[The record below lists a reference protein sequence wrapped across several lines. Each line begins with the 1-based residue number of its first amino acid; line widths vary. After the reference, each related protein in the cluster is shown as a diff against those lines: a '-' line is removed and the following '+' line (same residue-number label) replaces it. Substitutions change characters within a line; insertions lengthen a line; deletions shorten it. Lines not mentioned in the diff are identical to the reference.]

1 MGPVQKRNTRKIVA
15 LSLLA
20 CLMLSVGFVFAPMQ
34 SAAAARQA
42 LASRFNASPTGQKI
56 ISITP
61 APIRSLV
68 RRQFEPVTIVANATS
83 APISTLSAVEAGL
96 GGELEVAGAM
106 AITSITQTVLGTSPF
121 CAGTGFNGF
130 PTTAQYQI
138 QVVNDGVA
146 DTNAVVTFRSPLSP
160 ANWTLSSF
168 ASDAGFSC
176 GLSMSNTLLTCTAA
190 NFAANATAT
199 ITVNVAIPA
208 NTAPG
213 TNFPNQNASFVSTET
228 TTIAAAGGTAGI
240 TTQSCLNLTLT
251 KTRAAVSNTGGTNN
265 LVAGS
270 GPFDDIDYTISINN
284 AGPSTALVGQLNV
297 MDTLTA
303 SSANLQSQ
311 LVASAV
317 VGGTFSAGCTTATLF
332 STGCNNALTLF
343 PASSTR
349 AITYSVQVG
358 PDVETQCETI
368 QNSAVLTVVGD
379 GVVNLGMGATTAM
392 APIVNVVSRATMAFP
407 GGLTNGPANAYSG
420 QTITYNTTLRHQE
433 IPVLTL
439 DSSTIYGGVMRFN
452 LPTLPIIGGLNPIS
466 AVLAITPAPGWTC
479 TPEVNPLGPTFID
492 CEPPPPPLGIPG
504 LAPVSA
510 ANDDFPFTFV
520 VKTNS
525 LLPNGTILAASSQ
538 WTPPPSGNCDSG
550 AQTNSPTSATVNTT
564 IIAEADLGILKVA
577 NPGSV
582 TAGGGDP
589 AGKITYILTVGNNP
603 EVEPGSDAV
612 NVLVSDNVPGNV
624 TVFSQPV
631 FVQTGDPVQYP
642 GAMISVIC
650 SAAAP
655 GVLFTCTPGD
665 NTMVDPSYVPGV
677 WPKGLT
683 GTITYEVLVPANVAP
698 GTIIGNTA
706 SINSNQ
712 AGQEQPTPDPNSG
725 NNVSLTTTTLVTGSA
740 DLAMIKER
748 IAPNSVPQAGSGGT
762 VIPNDPV
769 NAGELIA
776 YRLTVTNNGPSVA
789 TDIAVEDDIPPN
801 MIFISVNASS
811 ANVICTAPP
820 PGQMAGTISCT
831 RAVSNVGNSDQI
843 FVVFRVNPGFLGAS
857 VTNIAR
863 VRSALSDPD
872 GSNNNP
878 SVTTAVEQLAN
889 FSITK
894 SVSPTTVVAGDN
906 VTYTIQV
913 INQGPSAA
921 QNVVVTDNWTSGQY
935 QFVSATG
942 TGPFSAP
949 GSCVNTGAPDYDV
962 ICTAG
967 GLFPPGLL
975 ATITIVFQVNPDAGP
990 VQPGTPNVA
999 NIKTSTFGNAT
1010 SDDDGPG
1017 LDSNGVQHAVVRQP
1031 DLQIVKTGTPDPVVA
1046 GQNITYTLA
1055 IKNNGISTALV
1066 GEVNVT
1072 DPLPA
1077 NTTAV
1082 SVVGTGPF
1090 AGCSIALLNGL
1101 GCVNSTAMP
1110 PDATATI
1117 TFVVAVNA
1125 NFPLQG
1131 VVSNTATV
1139 TVTIPA
1145 PFGFVQQVNGDP
1157 DLSNNQSTVTTTV
1170 LGNADLQI
1178 TKTALTIAGGVFGA
1192 QVTAGG
1198 TVISGTFG
1206 PGNVGSGEIEYTL
1219 AYSNVGPSDA
1229 ANVHIRDVIPAGT
1242 LLDPTFVPIGVVVT
1256 PTTGPPLTCDLL
1268 QVLNQYQLDCTPDA
1282 DVTNGN
1288 TAGVLPA
1295 GSAGTIQFAVRVA
1308 ENVLDGV
1315 VIKNQATIAS
1325 DSGDANPSNNVSNET
1340 QNVVRARADLEIA
1353 KTAPVDVLAGSQIN
1367 YGLQVTNNGPS
1378 NAQSVVVKDTLPAGV
1393 SFVSATSPDA
1403 GVSCSHD
1410 GGVVTCTKTTFIAPA
1425 INPPPIIP
1433 PQFGSNVFN
1442 INIVGLVDPALAV
1455 GTVLNNN
1462 ATVSA
1467 ATEDTVPGNNAI
1479 GASTTVFTNADVTI
1493 QKSDS
1498 PDPVVAGTNLTYT
1511 ITVNNAGPSNAGQLV
1526 VTDALPAGTSFVS
1539 VSGTGPFSV
1548 AGACTHNGAVPGSIT
1563 CNGGNF
1569 PPGSQTITLVVKVDS
1584 GYPNSSIQNTAS
1596 VTWFDS
1602 NGTDTEVQN
1611 GPVDATAFTDVIRL
1625 ADLALDKSSDSG
1637 PWIAGSNI
1645 DFTIKL
1651 SNLGPSDVLGGQT
1664 PGSIVVTDTLPTG
1677 TTLANV
1683 PNNVVVAGPGGFT
1696 CQQTNG
1702 EVVCLNAAGAA
1713 GNFPAGAMT
1722 TIILK
1727 LTIPSNVPAGGN
1739 YCNTA
1744 TVEIDPDVDILE
1756 DPGEVA
1762 DLDAVDPNPGNN
1774 TDTAC
1779 VIVSTSAD
1787 LGLSKTAT
1795 PVVDPDGAGPL
1806 VAVPLPTGPGVPAG
1820 GVSAGGYIRYDVPF
1834 ANAGP
1839 SDSINVTLT
1848 DAVPANSAFVGALA
1862 TGGVFV
1868 PAAQPPAIPFNFTI
1882 GATHAST
1889 GPISLACTVINPE
1902 GSQQLRCS
1910 PGDNTGVDPTYVAGT
1925 LPAGYSGTLV
1935 FFVRVNAAVAGGTVV
1950 HNAANITSGPGSNPP
1965 PPGPAE
1971 ENGVNQIGSTPDP
1984 NTSNNTS
1991 LPIPTIVVS
2000 SSNLTVTKIVQSGV
2014 TSASNPNQTGPIGPA
2029 TPPNGAVATG
2039 TAVLPGTVLTYRVTV
2054 TNNGPSDAS
2063 NIQLTDI
2070 LPSGLE
2076 TPPGRVLGVKYIS
2089 VNPVPGGPLTWVC
2102 QPPTGINPANNPQGN
2117 GGQLQCTAQGA
2128 LSAVAPNNT
2137 SAIDVTVFIDP
2148 ATKANLV
2155 NTATISGTMNG
2166 FNGPIGGSAVLT
2178 TPVAATSD
2186 LALTKTHTTPVVAGL
2201 EFNYTVTL
2209 TNNGPSAAQ
2218 MVSMVDTLPPF
2229 QTVTNISIAQSPNG
2243 NGAPNFSCNTVGM
2256 PQVVTCTAAE
2266 LPPNKNADGT
2276 VNASGTV
2283 VFTIRVLQAAF
2294 TPQPSPPYQNCVTA
2308 TSMSTDPVPAN
2319 NTNICD
2325 TVNVTFSSDVQA
2337 ATFKTD
2343 TPDPVIAGE
2352 NLTYVIE
2359 VPNPGPSD
2367 ALDLTIT
2374 DPLPA
2379 GVVFLSAVA
2388 PGATTLTTPPVGTNG
2403 TVTAVW
2409 AGLTPVGTT
2418 RTLTIVV
2425 RVCPEVLCNT
2435 VLVNTATASSGTPD
2449 PNLPNNPGTAETTV
2463 QTRAELSITKSVTP
2477 NPVKPS
2483 LMGQPPSNVTYT
2495 LNFANA
2501 GPSNAASTVI
2511 TDVLPAGFEVVSVV
2525 STTPGM
2531 TFSQAVG
2538 GPTGDQVT
2546 LTINLGTIGAANQC
2560 ATSFPTSG
2568 TVTIVARVP
2577 NKFPNVFVTNTATIA
2592 SGNCLPELNTA
2603 DNTAS
2608 VTHEVATEPLFQTVG
2623 LPFPAKSEASDDKAG
2638 SVLFFPLYTSNAS
2651 LPGSQNTR
2659 ISISNV
2665 SQTDPSI
2672 IHLFV
2677 VDGQTCSA
2685 QDVFICLTP
2694 NQTITFRSSDFDPN
2708 ITGYIVAVAV
2718 NPNTGIPM
2726 ACNFLIGDAY
2736 VKFSSGHS
2744 LSYGAV
2750 AVSALQLNPAGVDQT
2765 ATQATLKFDGVHYNR
2780 LPRQLAASSIASPG
2794 DSNSTMIALHAV
2806 GGNMSHLGATL
2817 GSLTGNL
2824 FDDRENNYSFNEPA
2838 PNCQFRRVLSD
2849 NFPRTFVP
2857 FSAAITPG
2865 HTGWMKI
2872 RAFNDVAILGVQI
2885 NYNPNT
2891 AISGQAFNQGHVLH
2905 TMTLTNSATLTVP
2918 VDFPGC

>member
-1 MGPVQKRNTRKIVA
+1 MGPVQKRNTRKIVV

-20 CLMLSVGFVFAPMQ
+20 CLTLSVGFVFAPMQ
-34 SAAAARQA
+34 SVAAARQA

-83 APISTLSAVEAGL
+83 APIPTLSAVEAGL
-96 GGELEVAGAM
+96 GGELEVAGSM
-106 AITSITQTVLGTSPF
+106 AIASITQTVLGTSPF

-130 PTTAQYQI
+130 PTTASYQI
-138 QVVNDGVA
+138 TITNDAAA
-146 DTNAVVTFRSPLSP
+146 DNNLVITFRSPTTP
-160 ANWTLSSF
+160 GNWTLGTPVL
-168 ASDAGFSC
+168 AGFAVNPTCSLSLGNTQLSC
-176 GLSMSNTLLTCTAA
+176 SGAGSQL
-190 NFAANATAT
+190 AANAVAT
-199 ITVNVAIPA
+199 ITMTVSIPA
-208 NTAPG
+208 ATPPGIYPPTNSAAFSSDETAAIGASDG
-213 TNFPNQNASFVSTET
+213 TGQ
-228 TTIAAAGGTAGI
+228 I

-251 KTRAAVSNTGGTNN
+251 KTRAAVSNTGGQNN

-284 AGPSTALVGQLNV
+284 TGPSTALAGQLNV
-297 MDTLTA
+297 TDLVTA

-311 LVASAV
+311 LSFSGT
-317 VGGTFSAGCTTATLF
+317 VGGTFSVGCSTATLF
-332 STGCNNALTLF
+332 TTGCNNTNTLF
-343 PASSTR
+343 PANSTR
-349 AITYSVQVG
+349 TITYSVQVG

-368 QNSAVLTVVGD
+368 QNSATLTTVGM
-379 GVVNLGMGATTAM
+379 GVVNQGMGATTAQ
-392 APIVNVVSRATMAFP
+392 AQVVNVVSRATMAFP

-420 QTITYNTTLRHQE
+420 QTITYNTTLRHLE
-433 IPVLTL
+433 NILTL

-452 LPTLPIIGGLNPIS
+452 LPVTPVVGGLNPIS
-466 AVLAITPAPGWTC
+466 AVLNITPAPGWTC

-492 CEPPPPPLGIPG
+492 CEPPAAPVGIPG

-510 ANDDFPFTFV
+510 AFADFPFTFV

-525 LLPNGTILAASSQ
+525 LLPNDTVLQASSQ

-550 AQTNSPTSATVNTT
+550 AQTNSPTSATVTTT
-564 IIAEADLGILKVA
+564 IIAEADLGIVKIS

-589 AGKITYILTVGNNP
+589 AGKIIYTLTVGNNP

-612 NVLVSDNVPGNV
+612 NVEVVDNVPGNV
-624 TVFSQPV
+624 TVLTQPV
-631 FVQTGDPVQYP
+631 FAQFGFPVQYP
-642 GAMISVIC
+642 
-650 SAAAP
+650 AAP
-655 GVLFTCTPGD
+655 MIVNCTVASPGLPFFCTPGD
-665 NTMVDPSYVPGV
+665 NTAVDPSYLPGV

-698 GTIIGNTA
+698 GTIIGNQA

-712 AGQEQPTPDPNSG
+712 AGIVQPTPDPNSG
-725 NNVSLTTTTLVTGSA
+725 NNVSLATTTLVTGSA

-748 IAPNSVPQAGSGGT
+748 IDPASVPQAGSGGT
-762 VIPNDPV
+762 VIPNNPV

-789 TDIAVEDDIPPN
+789 TDLVIEDDIPPN
-801 MIFISVNASS
+801 MIFIQVNASS
-811 ANVICTAPP
+811 ANYTCTAPP
-820 PGQMAGTISCT
+820 PGATAGSISCS
-831 RAVSNVGNSDQI
+831 RAVMNVGNSDQI

-863 VRSALSDPD
+863 VRSAISDPD

-878 SVTTAVEQLAN
+878 SLTTVVDRLAN
-889 FSITK
+889 FAISK
-894 SVSPTTVVAGDN
+894 SVSPSTVVAGDN

-913 INQGPSAA
+913 TNQGPSAA
-921 QNVVVTDNWTSGQY
+921 QNVVVTDDWTAGQY

-942 TGPFSAP
+942 NGPFSAP
-949 GSCVNTGAPDYDV
+949 GSCVNTGAPNYDV
-962 ICTAG
+962 ICTAN
-967 GLFPPGLL
+967 GLFPPGFT
-975 ATITIVFQVNPDAGP
+975 ATITIVFMVNPDAGP
-990 VQPGTPNVA
+990 VQPGTPNIA
-999 NIKTSTFGNAT
+999 NVTTTTTGNAT
-1010 SDDDGPG
+1010 APG

-1055 IKNNGISTALV
+1055 IKNNGISTAFA

-1072 DPLPA
+1072 DALPV

-1090 AGCSIALLNGL
+1090 AGCSIALLNGA
-1101 GCVNSTAMP
+1101 GCVNSAAMVP
-1110 PDATATI
+1110 NDTATI
-1117 TFVVAVNA
+1117 TFVVMVNA
-1125 NFPLQG
+1125 DFPLQG
-1131 VVSNTATV
+1131 VVSNTGVV

-1145 PFGFVQQVNGDP
+1145 PFGFAQQVNGDP
-1157 DLSNNQSTVTTTV
+1157 DLSNNISNVTTTV

-1178 TKTALTIAGGVFGA
+1178 TKAAQTLAGAVFGA
-1192 QVTAGG
+1192 SVLAGG
-1198 TVISGTFG
+1198 TVAPLFGNIGT
-1206 PGNVGSGEIEYTL
+1206 GEIEYTL
-1219 AYSNVGPSDA
+1219 TYANLGPSDA
-1229 ANVHIRDVIPAGT
+1229 VNVHIRDVIPAGT
-1242 LLDPTFVPIGVVVT
+1242 LLDPTFTPVGVVVNAAV
-1256 PTTGPPLTCDLL
+1256 GPSLTC
-1268 QVLNQYQLDCTPDA
+1268 QVVPTLDTYQLDCTPD
-1282 DVTNGN
+1282 TMG
-1288 TAGVLPA
+1288 GILPS
-1295 GSAGTIQFAVRVA
+1295 GSNGTIQFAVRVP
-1308 ENVLDGV
+1308 ENVPV
-1315 VIKNQATIAS
+1315 NSIVKNQATIAS
-1325 DSGDANPSNNVSNET
+1325 DTGDANPSNNVSVET
-1340 QNVVRARADLEIA
+1340 QNIVRTLADLEIA
-1353 KTAPVDVLAGSQIN
+1353 KTAPADVLAGNTIN
-1367 YGLQVTNNGPS
+1367 YVLQVTNNGPS
-1378 NAQSVVVKDTLPAGV
+1378 NAQNVVVKDTLPAGV
-1393 SFVSATSPDA
+1393 SFVSATSPA
-1403 GVSCSHD
+1403 GDVSCSHD
-1410 GGVVTCTKTTFIAPA
+1410 GGVVTCTKATLIAPA
-1425 INPPPIIP
+1425 INPPPILP
-1433 PQFGSNVFN
+1433 PQVGSNIFDVT
-1442 INIVGLVDPALAV
+1442 IVGQVSPALAV
-1455 GTVLNNN
+1455 GTVLSNN
-1462 ATVSA
+1462 ATVSSS
-1467 ATEDTVPGNNAI
+1467 TEDLIPGNNSI
-1479 GASTTVFTNADVTI
+1479 GAATNVFTDANVTI

-1511 ITVNNAGPSNAGQLV
+1511 ITVNNAGPSNADQLV

-1569 PPGSQTITLVVKVDS
+1569 PPGSANITLVVKVDS
-1584 GYPNSSIQNTAS
+1584 GYPNLSIQNTAS

-1602 NGTDTEVQN
+1602 NNTNQVEQN

-1651 SNLGPSDVLGGQT
+1651 SNLGPSDVFGGQT
-1664 PGSIVVTDTLPTG
+1664 PGSIVVTDTLPAG

-1696 CQQTNG
+1696 CTQTNG
-1702 EVVCLNAAGAA
+1702 TVTCLNAAGAP

-1744 TVEIDPDVDILE
+1744 TVAIDPDVDILE
-1756 DPGEVA
+1756 EPGEGG
-1762 DLDAVDPNPGNN
+1762 DLDAVDPNSGNN

-1787 LGLSKTAT
+1787 LGLSKLGT
-1795 PVVDPDGAGPL
+1795 PVVDPDNGGPL
-1806 VAVPLPTGPGVPAG
+1806 PPVALPLAPPGAVN
-1820 GVSAGGYIRYDVPF
+1820 AGGYIRYDVPF

-1839 SDSINVTLT
+1839 SDSINVVLT
-1848 DAVPANSAFVGALA
+1848 DVVPANTALVLP
-1862 TGGVFV
+1862 TTN
-1868 PAAQPPAIPFNFTI
+1868 PFTI
-1882 GATHAST
+1882 TASNGT
-1889 GPISLACTVINPE
+1889 NTINLTCNVLNQS
-1902 GSQQLRCS
+1902 GSQQIRCS
-1910 PGDNTGVDPTYVAGT
+1910 PADNTGVDATYVAGV
-1925 LPAGYSGTLV
+1925 LPAGYSGTLTY
-1935 FFVRVNAAVAGGTVV
+1935 FVQVNASVPGGSIIA
-1950 HNAANITSGPGSNPP
+1950 NAANITSGPGSAPP

-1971 ENGVNQIGSTPDP
+1971 ENGVNQTGSTPDP
-1984 NTSNNTS
+1984 NPSNNTS
-1991 LPIPTIVVS
+1991 LTVPTVVIS
-2000 SSNLTVTKIVQSGV
+2000 SSQLEVTKIVQSGV

-2029 TPPNGAVATG
+2029 TTPNGVGVTG
-2039 TAVLPGTVLTYRVTV
+2039 TAVLPGTVLTYRITV
-2054 TNNGPSDAS
+2054 TNTGPSDVGS
-2063 NIQLTDI
+2063 VQLTDI

-2089 VNPVPGGPLTWVC
+2089 VNPVLPSPLTWVC
-2102 QPPTGINPANNPQGN
+2102 QPPTGINPTNNPQGN
-2117 GGQLQCTAQGA
+2117 GGQLQCTAVGN

-2137 SAIDVTVFIDP
+2137 TSIDVTVFIDP

-2155 NTATISGTMNG
+2155 NTATVNATTNG
-2166 FNGPIGGSAVLT
+2166 FNQPVSGTATLT

-2243 NGAPNFSCNTVGM
+2243 NGAPNFSCGTAGM

-2276 VNASGTV
+2276 VNAAGTV

-2308 TSMSTDPVPAN
+2308 TSMSSDPVPAN
-2319 NTNICD
+2319 NTDICD

-2352 NLTYVIE
+2352 NLTYVIS

-2388 PGATTLTTPPVGTNG
+2388 PGATTLTTPAVGTNG
-2403 TVTAVW
+2403 TVTAQW

-2418 RTLTIVV
+2418 RVLTIVV

-2511 TDVLPAGFEVVSVV
+2511 TDVLPAGFVVVSVV

-2531 TFSQAVG
+2531 TFSQSVG

-2568 TVTIVARVP
+2568 TVTIVATVP

-2592 SGNCLPELNTA
+2592 SANCLAELNTA

-2750 AVSALQLNPAGVDQT
+2750 AASALQLNPAGVDQT
-2765 ATQATLKFDGVHYNR
+2765 ATQATLKFDGIHYNR

-2794 DSNSTMIALHAV
+2794 DGNSTMIALHAV

-2838 PNCQFRRVLSD
+2838 PNCQFRRILSD
-2849 NFPRTFVP
+2849 SFPRTFVP